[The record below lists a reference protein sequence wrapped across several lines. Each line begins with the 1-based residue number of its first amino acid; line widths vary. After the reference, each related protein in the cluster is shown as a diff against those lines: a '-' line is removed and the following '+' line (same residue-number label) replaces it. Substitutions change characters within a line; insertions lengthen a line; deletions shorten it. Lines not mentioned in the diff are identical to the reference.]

1 MDPIDAFLSALTG
14 GSVTFTPVAAGFAL
28 LVVAFVAWLLWARI
42 ARSPFLRPR
51 PTRHAPRVDAV
62 ARVYSALET
71 PRLSDIALLW
81 RQHLVATL
89 QQTTGLGWDRIGLI
103 ESSSSGLDPALA
115 ASLRRLGRALLVVQR
130 EFEREEAEREASLI
144 DTGRSFPADAR
155 LARRLT
161 ELTRRTA
168 ELCLRL
174 ESRAGEALVASA
186 ADARDLTSLP
196 RTPVGAAS

>member
-14 GSVTFTPVAAGFAL
+14 GSVTFTPVAGGFAL

-62 ARVYSALET
+62 ARVYTALET

-81 RQHLVATL
+81 REHLAASL
-89 QQTTGLGWDRIGLI
+89 ERTTGLGW
-103 ESSSSGLDPALA
+103 ESVGRLGSASAGLDSELA
-115 ASLRRLGRALLVVQR
+115 TSLRRLGRSLLVLQR
-130 EFEREEAEREASLI
+130 EFEREEAERDASLI
-144 DTGRSFPADAR
+144 DTGRSFAPDPR

-168 ELCLRL
+168 RVAAQL
-174 ESRAGEALVASA
+174 ESAAGAAPNGTPAVALGATGSPPA
-186 ADARDLTSLP
+186 TL
-196 RTPVGAAS
+196 GAAS